1 MSDERLKTNVD
12 RGHVDA
18 EMRDFL
24 TALDPAS
31 YDYKQASHGEGR
43 HWSVMAQSAA
53 KSAAGRSFVQETPE
67 GLALDTRK
75 ATGVALAA
83 LSHLHRRQDK
93 LETLAQKALR
103 RG

>member
-1 MSDERLKTNVD
+1 
-12 RGHVDA
+12 
-18 EMRDFL
+18 MRDFL

-31 YDYKQASHGEGR
+31 YDYKNPQHGQGR
-43 HWSVMAQSAA
+43 HWSIMAQSAA
-53 KSAAGRSFVQETPE
+53 KTAAGRSFVEQTPE

-83 LSHLHRRQDK
+83 LSHLHRRQEK
-93 LETLAQKALR
+93 LESLAQKALH